1 MKTISSGDSPSK
13 LNILINS
20 LKEPFI
26 LNPCNFV
33 FDEMTK
39 NVKISQNQKMRRRYY
54 LLSRIKRD
62 QNLFSQL
69 KIQNLKQ
76 S

>member
-20 LKEPFI
+20 LKEPLI
-26 LNPCNFV
+26 LNSCNFV

-39 NVKISQNQKMRRRYY
+39 KCKNLTKSEDATKV
-54 LLSRIKRD
+54 LLA
-62 QNLFSQL
+62 F
-69 KIQNLKQ
+69 
-76 S
+76 

>member
-33 FDEMTK
+33 FDEMPKKCK
-39 NVKISQNQKMRRRYY
+39 NCDEGITCCLELKEIKI
-54 LLSRIKRD
+54 
-62 QNLFSQL
+62 FSP
-69 KIQNLKQ
+69 N
-76 S
+76 